1 VTAAIALAVVLVIVV
16 AGASMAMENQRSA
29 TTPSSRPP
37 SQPRPSQARTR
48 PAKGGPRGRK
58 PAPAEEAAPPPA
70 EPEVKPTEILPSF
83 AHARARVLSVVDE
96 RTIGPVT
103 RSRLSVRVEPEGAEP
118 FEATVRVAFQTPQSR
133 AAVKV
138 GGTLDVRFDPDDHS
152 RVVVELPPA

>member
-29 TTPSSRPP
+29 TAPSARPP
-37 SQPRPSQARTR
+37 GQPRTR
-48 PAKGGPRGRK
+48 PAKSGPRGRK
-58 PAPAEEAAPPPA
+58 PAPAEEAPSPPP
-70 EPEVKPTEILPSF
+70 EPEAKPTEILPSF

-118 FEATVRVAFQTPQSR
+118 FEASVRVAFQTPQSR

-138 GGTLDVRFDPDDHS
+138 GGTVDVRFDPDDHS

>member
-1 VTAAIALAVVLVIVV
+1 MTAAIALAVVLVIVV
-16 AGASMAMENQRSA
+16 AGASMAMENQRTA
-29 TTPSSRPP
+29 TAPSPRPP
-37 SQPRPSQARTR
+37 SQPRTR

-58 PAPAEEAAPPPA
+58 PGPAEQAPSPPP
-70 EPEVKPTEILPSF
+70 EPEVKATEILPSF

-118 FEATVRVAFQTPQSR
+118 FEASVRVAFQTPQSR

-138 GGTLDVRFDPDDHS
+138 GGSVDVRFDPDDHS
-152 RVVVELPPA
+152 RVVVELPQA